1 MKRLVSLLLCLAL
14 CAAPAL
20 AIKGEVVDP
29 ATLPTLPPTSSD
41 WSKTELAA
49 AQEAGLVVG
58 SLGADFTVNITREQF
73 AELVVNLV
81 THIYG
86 EGPEAAPTGTFTD
99 TDNPAIL
106 QAYAIGVVNGVGNG
120 KFDPAATTNREQIAC
135 MLYRAIRWLEN
146 EMGDA
151 FLLISPDISA
161 FSDKAQVSVWATE
174 GVGALA
180 ANGIMKGTSDT
191 ALSPQAPCT
200 IEQSVLLVYRI
211 YTMITTAN

>member
-1 MKRLVSLLLCLAL
+1 MKKLLALLLCLAL
-14 CAAPAL
+14 CTAPAL
-20 AIKGEVVDP
+20 AVKGEVVNP
-29 ATLPTLPPTSSD
+29 ADLPILPPTSSD
-41 WSKTELAA
+41 WAKTELAA
-49 AQEAGLVVG
+49 AQEVGLLVD
-58 SLGADFTVNITREQF
+58 SLGPDFTVDITREQF

-86 EGPEAAPTGTFTD
+86 EGPEATPTGTFTD
-99 TDNPAIL
+99 TENPAIL
-106 QAYAIGVVNGVGNG
+106 QAYAIGIVNGVGNG

-161 FSDKAQVSVWATE
+161 FSDKTSVSSWATE

-191 ALSPQAPCT
+191 TVSPQSSCT
-200 IEQSVLLVYRI
+200 VEQSILLVYRI
-211 YTMITTAN
+211 YAMLTPAG